1 MKKLTLKQSLMTM
14 LFLLMSTTFLFAQNN
29 QPPASPPATASGK
42 IGDAT
47 VTITYSSPSVKGRE
61 IWGGLVPYDK
71 VWRAGANQATT
82 LETTQAIQVEGKTL
96 PAGKYT
102 LFMLPTAN
110 NGWTV
115 ILNSET
121 GQWGI
126 QRTGEA
132 NLDRSKDVL
141 TAVVQPVKSNTMNER
156 LAYDVNATGFSLSWE
171 NLTIPVS
178 VK

>member
-1 MKKLTLKQSLMTM
+1 MKIFTLKQSLMSM
-14 LFLLMSTTFLFAQNN
+14 LFLLMSTAFLFAQNN
-29 QPPASPPATASGK
+29 QPPASPAATATGK
-42 IGDAT
+42 FGNAT
-47 VTITYSSPSVKGRE
+47 VTITYSSPAVKGRE
-61 IWGGLVPYDK
+61 IFGGLVPYDK
-71 VWRAGANQATT
+71 VWRAGANQATI
-82 LETTQAIQVEGKTL
+82 LETTAPIQVEGKNL

-141 TAVVQPVKSNTMNER
+141 TASVKPAKSSTMHER
-156 LAYDVNATGFSLSWE
+156 LVYEFNTNGFSLSWD

>member
-1 MKKLTLKQSLMTM
+1 MKNFTLKQSLMTM
-14 LFLLMSTTFLFAQNN
+14 LFLLMSTTFLFAQN
-29 QPPASPPATASGK
+29 QPPASPPATATGK
-42 IGDAT
+42 IGNAT
-47 VTITYSSPSVKGRE
+47 VTIAYSSPAVNGRE

-82 LETTQAIQVEGKTL
+82 LETTAAIQVEGKNL

-102 LFMLPTAN
+102 IFMLPTEN

-126 QRTGEA
+126 LRTGEA

-141 TAVVQPVKSNTMNER
+141 TASVKPVKSSSMHER
-156 LAYDVNATGFSLSWE
+156 LVYEFNANGFSLSWG

>member
-1 MKKLTLKQSLMTM
+1 MKNFTLKQSLMSM

-29 QPPASPPATASGK
+29 QPPASPPATATGK
-42 IGDAT
+42 IGNAT
-47 VTITYSSPSVKGRE
+47 VTITYSSPAVNGRE

-82 LETTQAIQVEGKTL
+82 LETTAAIQVEGKTL

-102 LFMLPTAN
+102 LFMLPTAS

-115 ILNSET
+115 ILNSEI

-126 QRTGEA
+126 LRTGEA

-141 TAVVQPVKSNTMNER
+141 TASVQPVKSSSMHER
-156 LAYDVNATGFSLSWE
+156 LVYEFNANGFSLSWD

>member
-1 MKKLTLKQSLMTM
+1 MKKVTLKQSLLTM
-14 LFLLMSTTFLFAQNN
+14 LFLLLSSTFLLAQN
-29 QPPASPPATASGK
+29 QPPASPPATATGK
-42 IGDAT
+42 IGNAT
-47 VTITYSSPSVKGRE
+47 LTITYSSPAVNGRE

-82 LETTQAIQVEGKTL
+82 LETTQAVQVEGKNL

-102 LFMLPTAN
+102 VFMLPTAN

-126 QRTGEA
+126 LRTGEA

-141 TAVVQPVKSNTMNER
+141 TASVKPVKSSSMHER
-156 LAYDVNATGFSLSWE
+156 LVYEVNANGFSLSWD

>member
-1 MKKLTLKQSLMTM
+1 MKIFTLKQSLMSM

-29 QPPASPPATASGK
+29 QPPASPAATATGK

-47 VTITYSSPSVKGRE
+47 VTIIYSSPAVKGRE
-61 IWGGLVPYDK
+61 IFGGLVPYDK
-71 VWRAGANQATT
+71 VWRAGANQATI
-82 LETTQAIQVEGKTL
+82 LETTAPIQIEGKNL

-110 NGWTV
+110 NSWTV

-141 TAVVQPVKSNTMNER
+141 TASVKPVKSSTMHER
-156 LAYDVNATGFSLSWE
+156 LVYEFNANGFSLSWD